1 MDGENKTETKRPF
14 GKADYEHLATHSVK
28 RVVGDICNAIENE
41 LIIFVLKRKF
51 LITGDNGDSSLIA
64 KEANETFM
72 PEKPL
77 DGESVDL
84 LVSTVMS
91 DAENG
96 KFGGSVVSGMAI
108 SKGLMRFCQNFKEN
122 EDEQQND

>member
-14 GKADYEHLATHSVK
+14 GKADCEYLATYSVK
-28 RVVGDICNAIENE
+28 KVVGDICNAIENE
-41 LIIFVLKRKF
+41 LIVFVLKRKF
-51 LITGDNGDSSLIA
+51 LIIGDNGDSSLIA
-64 KEANETFM
+64 KEANEAFM
-72 PEKPL
+72 TEKPL

-108 SKGLMRFCQNFKEN
+108 SKGLVRFCQNFN
-122 EDEQQND
+122 GDSDEKSE